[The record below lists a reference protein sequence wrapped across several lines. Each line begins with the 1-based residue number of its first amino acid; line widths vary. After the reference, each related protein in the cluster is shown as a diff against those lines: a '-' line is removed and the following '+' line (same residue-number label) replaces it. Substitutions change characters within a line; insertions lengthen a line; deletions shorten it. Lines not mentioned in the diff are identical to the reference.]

1 MDTTNATNAPPEFI
15 LDVFAD
21 PRSVRDIV
29 RAILHTIF
37 FTRFFPSVHPS
48 TRNVLDLVTLPYV
61 DDDELATM
69 IEQRAAALERQLDAE
84 RSSSHHTTAPARQQ
98 YSSSGTTAA
107 AAAAAAVTTSSSA
120 SGARGQVSVR
130 FFEKRRRKAWL
141 SRGDEEVCWEC
152 WTVKVTVAEP
162 RTESE
167 RNKVRRAMEQTLLTT
182 AMKIVTF
189 ANTHKDHIPPITTQG
204 GNPFPCKISIE
215 QKESTGWASRM
226 RIY

>member
-1 MDTTNATNAPPEFI
+1 MILAAQNRLHDTARAMDQQDPPEFI

-21 PRSVRDIV
+21 PRSVRDV
-29 RAILHTIF
+29 VKGILHTIF
-37 FTRFFPSVHPS
+37 FHRFFPSLTPQ
-48 TRNVLDLVTLPYV
+48 TREVLDLTLPYV
-61 DDDELATM
+61 DDDELEIM
-69 IEQRAAALERQLDAE
+69 IEQRATALESQLDAQ
-84 RSSSHHTTAPARQQ
+84 RSSS
-98 YSSSGTTAA
+98 SGNANA
-107 AAAAAAVTTSSSA
+107 TSN
-120 SGARGQVSVR
+120 SGAPGGGRGQLVVQ

-152 WTVKVTVAEP
+152 WTIKVTVAEP

-167 RNKVRRAMEQTLLTT
+167 RAKVRRAMEQTLLTT

-204 GNPFPCKISIE
+204 TNPFPYKINLD
-215 QKESTGWASRM
+215 QKETSWATRM